1 MNASVLHK
9 APLLFLFVRLS
20 LAAQLPSE
28 PPSTAPGESPSLEK
42 SSYFAFVDRDYIFT
56 VEVVKPG
63 VPLLNFVSMADEDV
77 KLPAK
82 NVRLSLENRKAAG
95 KLFAVET
102 ADAKQPMIVYSLA
115 IRPRSSFGVRLEGD
129 FEKAKEFFGVT
140 IRLGKEDLKLAPL
153 TKFDFESL
161 VLKVN
166 GLNLGSPDFSDDWR
180 VLKIEKMGSRSPAR
194 N

>member
-9 APLLFLFVRLS
+9 APLLFLLVRLS

-102 ADAKQPMIVYSLA
+102 ADARQPMIVYSLTLH
-115 IRPRSSFGVRLEGD
+115 PRSSFGVRLEGD

>member
-1 MNASVLHK
+1 MYVSVMQKAS
-9 APLLFLFVRLS
+9 LLFLLVRLF

-56 VEVVKPG
+56 IEVVKPG

-102 ADAKQPMIVYSLA
+102 ADARKPMIVYSLT
-115 IRPRSSFGVRLEGD
+115 IHPRSSFGVRLEGD
-129 FEKAKEFFGVT
+129 FDKAKEFLGVT

-153 TKFDFESL
+153 TRFDFESL

-180 VLKIEKMGSRSPAR
+180 VLKIEKIGSRSPAR

>member
-9 APLLFLFVRLS
+9 APLLFLLVRLS

-102 ADAKQPMIVYSLA
+102 ADARQPMIVYSLA
-115 IRPRSSFGVRLEGD
+115 LHPRSSFGVRLEGD

>member
-9 APLLFLFVRLS
+9 APLLFLLVRLS

-56 VEVVKPG
+56 IEVVKPG

-102 ADAKQPMIVYSLA
+102 ADARQPMIVYSLA
-115 IRPRSSFGVRLEGD
+115 LHPRSSFGVRLEGD